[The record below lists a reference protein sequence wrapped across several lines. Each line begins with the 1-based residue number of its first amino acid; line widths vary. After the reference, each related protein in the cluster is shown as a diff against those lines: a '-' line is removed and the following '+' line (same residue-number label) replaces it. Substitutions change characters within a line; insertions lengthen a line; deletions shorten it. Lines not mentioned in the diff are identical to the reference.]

1 MTESEKK
8 DTPITTN
15 QEASE
20 SIDKPITPTRCF
32 SGGAISGALAIAAY
46 LLTKSVVLTYAE
58 VPITFNNPMAAR
70 IASTVRTLIMGITT
84 MATFVFVMVT
94 VGLFAL
100 GVQLIFK
107 KQNTTPNS

>member
-8 DTPITTN
+8 DTPVTSN

-32 SGGAISGALAIAAY
+32 TGGAISGLLAIAAY
-46 LLTKSVVLTYAE
+46 LLTKSVVLTYAD
-58 VPITFNNPMAAR
+58 VPINFNNPMAAR
-70 IASTVRTLIMGITT
+70 IASTVRTLVMGITT

-94 VGLFAL
+94 IGLFAL
-100 GVQLIFK
+100 GIKLIF
-107 KQNTTPNS
+107 QNQTTNPDS